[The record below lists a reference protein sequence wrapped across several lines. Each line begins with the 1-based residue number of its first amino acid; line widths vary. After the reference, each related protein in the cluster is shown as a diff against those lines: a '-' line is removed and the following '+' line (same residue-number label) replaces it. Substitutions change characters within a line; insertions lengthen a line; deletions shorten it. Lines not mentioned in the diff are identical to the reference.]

1 MTPRR
6 SRGQKNTDDDFW
18 RRHCQAALRS
28 SRTLTRA
35 SLSSPPTNWRER
47 DRHCHCRH
55 PMRQQTQVQ
64 TRPSRLHLR
73 HADPDS
79 DADAAGVSP
88 VVVDNTKLRA
98 TSGSTPTNGVD
109 LRTLITPMDQAM
121 QESLLGNTNARQV
134 TVASAAGETSSIP
147 GSGGQRTNKAD
158 SIVSAGTAESPL
170 DADSHKWTLMAVE
183 SINRTLSACQPS
195 EEGEGEGKDF
205 GFKDR
210 AFNRGGRRG
219 RRSRDTKAAVV
230 GGRDGGA
237 GEEVERNPLRVETT
251 SARTQLDDLRP
262 PGRRTTRARNSFS
275 ENLRTRGKGKILGR
289 DVEAVRDGEEKVIGP
304 APGSNRGFG
313 LEFGTNPGD
322 TGSGGRREK
331 AAEKDFGVKTSDI
344 IKFAISTV
352 GIYWASPLMSLI
364 DTSAV
369 GVCAPP
375 VCLAALGPASV
386 LCDYTCYLNTWIGV
400 AMTNLHAR
408 AVAAKDALA
417 SRSSVK
423 IGLGLAA
430 AAGVTFIGLIWSF
443 SPALILAYSG
453 PVGPEILPHA
463 LSYMNIR
470 AIGLPAALVTMAS
483 QSALLG
489 AQNTRVPLIAVAFE
503 AFLNFFGDYFL
514 VRVLGMG
521 ISGAAWATVFSQ
533 YAGMALILP
542 LQRAAFRK
550 MRRSWD
556 VIGGGEGTR
565 RYFQQ
570 QRKVLWARQRGG
582 G

>member
-1 MTPRR
+1 MCLAAVPPPARPTSQGFSRHTQTALFLVRTRKPVTLHSPGNIAPRQPSRRATIGARIRRKRDLKAEKGVAEMTPRR

-195 EEGEGEGKDF
+195 EEGEG
-205 GFKDR
+205 
-210 AFNRGGRRG
+210 
-219 RRSRDTKAAVV
+219 
-230 GGRDGGA
+230 
-237 GEEVERNPLRVETT
+237 
-251 SARTQLDDLRP
+251 
-262 PGRRTTRARNSFS
+262 
-275 ENLRTRGKGKILGR
+275 
-289 DVEAVRDGEEKVIGP
+289 
-304 APGSNRGFG
+304 
-313 LEFGTNPGD
+313 
-322 TGSGGRREK
+322 
-331 AAEKDFGVKTSDI
+331 
-344 IKFAISTV
+344 
-352 GIYWASPLMSLI
+352 
-364 DTSAV
+364 
-369 GVCAPP
+369 
-375 VCLAALGPASV
+375 
-386 LCDYTCYLNTWIGV
+386 
-400 AMTNLHAR
+400 
-408 AVAAKDALA
+408 
-417 SRSSVK
+417 
-423 IGLGLAA
+423 
-430 AAGVTFIGLIWSF
+430 
-443 SPALILAYSG
+443 
-453 PVGPEILPHA
+453 
-463 LSYMNIR
+463 
-470 AIGLPAALVTMAS
+470 
-483 QSALLG
+483 
-489 AQNTRVPLIAVAFE
+489 
-503 AFLNFFGDYFL
+503 
-514 VRVLGMG
+514 
-521 ISGAAWATVFSQ
+521 
-533 YAGMALILP
+533 
-542 LQRAAFRK
+542 
-550 MRRSWD
+550 
-556 VIGGGEGTR
+556 
-565 RYFQQ
+565 
-570 QRKVLWARQRGG
+570 
-582 G
+582 